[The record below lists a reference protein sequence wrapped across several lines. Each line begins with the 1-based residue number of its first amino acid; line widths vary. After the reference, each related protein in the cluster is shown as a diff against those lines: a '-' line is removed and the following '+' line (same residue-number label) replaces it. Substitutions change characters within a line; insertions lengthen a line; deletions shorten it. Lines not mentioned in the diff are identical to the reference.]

1 MGRRIW
7 WERGGPR
14 NFRPRLVAFP
24 LTHLQNNTCEATP
37 DRVANFFWGFSLCPA
52 GFSVAIKWQKWGKWL
67 EVEWRMRTYCGLL
80 SQLNTIFELMHKMQA
95 LPALLS
101 STISSTTSGFVF
113 SFFLPAGHPFLLVFV
128 TFSVF
133 QAKLKFN
140 VWNFIFFFFF
150 WNAVSGW
157 SCFAEQ
163 VS

>member
-7 WERGGPR
+7 WERGGPK

-95 LPALLS
+95 S
-101 STISSTTSGFVF
+101 SSCTPFSPISSTTSGFC
-113 SFFLPAGHPFLLVFV
+113 LLLLLAGRTSFLLVFV

-140 VWNFIFFFFF
+140 VWNFIIFFFF
-150 WNAVSGW
+150 
-157 SCFAEQ
+157 EMR
-163 VS
+163 